1 MIIENKINIAIIG
14 LGYVGLPL
22 AVEFGRVFN
31 TIGFDISQSRI
42 EELQSGHDA
51 TLEVTSEE
59 LNQSS
64 NVKFTSVLDD
74 IKNCNFYIVTVP
86 TPIDRDKK
94 PDLFPLIDASKTI
107 GKLLKK
113 DDIII
118 YESTVYPGATEEI
131 CVPIL
136 ENFSGLIF
144 NKDFFADIL
153 LRELT
158 LEIENTD

>member
-1 MIIENKINIAIIG
+1 MNIMDSKVAIIG

-51 TLEVTSEE
+51 TLEVTSED
-59 LNQSS
+59 LNQSL

-86 TPIDRDKK
+86 TPIDKHKR
-94 PDLFPLIDASKTI
+94 PDLTSLEKASASI
-107 GKLLKK
+107 GKIIKK
-113 DDIII
+113 GDIVI
-118 YESTVYPGATEEI
+118 YESTVYQ
-131 CVPIL
+131 VQQ
-136 ENFSGLIF
+136 
-144 NKDFFADIL
+144 KKFACQSL
-153 LRELT
+153 
-158 LEIENTD
+158 NNNQA